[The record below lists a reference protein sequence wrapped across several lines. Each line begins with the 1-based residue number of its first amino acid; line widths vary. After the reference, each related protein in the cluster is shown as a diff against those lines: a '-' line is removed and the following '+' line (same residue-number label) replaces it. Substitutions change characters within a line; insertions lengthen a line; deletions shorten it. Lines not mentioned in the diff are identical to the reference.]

1 MMKWRKFISDK
12 PVPDSKVRDFFR
24 LCRTWYNYIMY
35 VIEKDNEYIMDDSGK
50 IQRFKNPTSAR
61 DFLRDHGI
69 RKPEKEGIR
78 IIPEKDAAPESA
90 T

>member
-1 MMKWRKFISDK
+1 
-12 PVPDSKVRDFFR
+12 
-24 LCRTWYNYIMY
+24 MY
-35 VIEKDNEYIMDDSGK
+35 VIARANEYFLDDSGK
-50 IQRFKNPTSAR
+50 IQRFKNPKSAR
-61 DFLRDHGI
+61 DFLRDRGI